1 MQQLSISRRGTL
13 RLMSAVLGATLAC
26 AAVADTWPSR
36 PIRLIVPFSAGGSTD
51 QLARAI
57 QQPVS
62 EMLGQPVVIDNK
74 AGAGGAIGVEAAAR
88 AAPDGYTLVFGN
100 SGPSA
105 VASLMRK
112 LPYDVQKD
120 FRPVSTVALVPLAL
134 VASSTLAVKDFK
146 EFLAHAQKPGVKL
159 NYGSVG
165 PGSMAHLTGEY
176 LNEAA
181 KLRVQHI
188 PYSGGGALGTAVMA
202 GEVET
207 AWVNPLDGTAMV
219 ASGKARY
226 LAVATP
232 KRLPWLP
239 DVPAVAEFVPGFDS
253 TAWFGVLA
261 PKGTPDAV
269 IKRLHEA
276 IAAAVARPEVRKVI
290 ESKMAEPRSS
300 TPQEMEALIQREL
313 RQWAPVITKNNIKL

>member
-1 MQQLSISRRGTL
+1 MNFSRRGAL
-13 RLMSAVLGATLAC
+13 RLVTAAIAAGFSLA
-26 AAVADTWPSR
+26 ASADTWPSR
-36 PIRLIVPFSAGGSTD
+36 PIHLIVPFSAGGSTD

-57 QQPVS
+57 QQPMS

-74 AGAGGAIGVEAAAR
+74 PGAGGAIGAELVSR

-105 VASLMRK
+105 VASLLRK

-120 FRPVSTVALVPLAL
+120 FRPISTVAMVPLAL
-134 VASSTLAVKDFK
+134 VASSKLPARDFK
-146 EFLAHAQKPGVKL
+146 EFLAYAKKPGVAI

-165 PGSMAHLTGEY
+165 TGSMAHLTGEY

-181 KLRVQHI
+181 GLKVQHI
-188 PYSGGGALGTAVMA
+188 PYTGGSALGAA
-202 GEVET
+202 ILGGEVET
-207 AWVNPLDGTAMV
+207 GWVNPLDGTAMV

-226 LAVATP
+226 LAVATS
-232 KRLPWLP
+232 KRVSWMP
-239 DVPAVAEFVPGFDS
+239 DVPAIAEFVPGFES
-253 TAWFGVLA
+253 NAWFGVLA

-269 IKRLHEA
+269 VNRLHEV
-276 IAAAVARPEVRKVI
+276 IAAAVARPEVRKLI

-300 TPQEMEALIQREL
+300 TPKELEALIQHEL
-313 RQWAPVITKNNIKL
+313 KQWSPVITRNNIKL